1 MQYAHLCQIS
11 FLPPVIG
18 TAGRNSPKM
27 AAGNAILKV
36 VPFLSEDLKRHA
48 AWLLSDL
55 ELDKSLQ
62 SATH

>member
-1 MQYAHLCQIS
+1 
-11 FLPPVIG
+11 
-18 TAGRNSPKM
+18 M

-55 ELDKSLQ
+55 EPDKSLQ